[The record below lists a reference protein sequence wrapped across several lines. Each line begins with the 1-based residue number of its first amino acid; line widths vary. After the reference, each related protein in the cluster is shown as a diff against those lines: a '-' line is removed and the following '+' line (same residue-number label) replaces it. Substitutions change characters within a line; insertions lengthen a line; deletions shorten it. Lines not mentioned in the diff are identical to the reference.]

1 MKKGFLL
8 CSAVLLLFTALVS
21 AAESRPLPPTH
32 ARAYILMDARTG
44 RILAAHNAYAPYPIA
59 SLTKLMTLY
68 LLFEAVQQG
77 RLHLDQRVMPSY
89 AAVHTAGSCAFL
101 QAGVPV
107 TVRQLILGM
116 TVDSGNDAAVQAAI
130 LVGGSVPAFVRLMN
144 KTARDLGMKAT
155 VYGNPHGLPMPGT
168 HSSAYDLA
176 LLSRAIIR
184 RFPHYLSFFGAK
196 YFVYN
201 RVRQRNSNLLL
212 WKDSRVDGLKTG
224 YTNAAGH
231 CLVATAM
238 KGKER
243 LIAVVLGVPSF
254 RIESHGFHTVARS
267 AENLLIW
274 GYAHGPRGRMLAQ
287 DP

>member
-1 MKKGFLL
+1 MKKGLL
-8 CSAVLLLFTALVS
+8 ICCAVLLFTVLVS
-21 AAESRPLPPTH
+21 AAESHPLPLTH
-32 ARAYILMDARTG
+32 ARAYILMDVRTG
-44 RILAAHNAYAPYPIA
+44 HILAAHNAYTPYPIA

-89 AAVHTAGSCAFL
+89 AAVHTGGSCAFL

-116 TVDSGNDAAVQAAI
+116 TVDSGNDAAVQAAT

-144 KTARDLGMKAT
+144 KTARELGMRAT

-184 RFPHYLSFFGAK
+184 RFPQYLAFFRAK

-212 WKDSRVDGLKTG
+212 WKDPHVNGLKTG

-231 CLVATAM
+231 CLVATSV

-254 RIESHGFHTVARS
+254 RIESHGFHTVASS
-267 AENLLIW
+267 AENLLAW
-274 GYAHGPRGRMLAQ
+274 GYAHNPRGRMLAR

>member
-8 CSAVLLLFTALVS
+8 CSAVLLLFTVLVS
-21 AAESRPLPPTH
+21 AAESHPLPTTH
-32 ARAYILMDARTG
+32 ARAYILMDAKTG
-44 RILAAHNAYAPYPIA
+44 HILAAHNAYTPYPIA

-68 LLFEAVQQG
+68 LLFQAVQEG
-77 RLHLDQRVMPSY
+77 RLRLDQRIMPGY
-89 AAVHTAGSCAFL
+89 AAVHTGGSCAFL

-144 KTARDLGMKAT
+144 RTAHELGMGAT
-155 VYGNPHGLPMPGT
+155 VYGNPNGLPMPGV
-168 HSSAYDLA
+168 HASAYDLA

-184 RFPHYLSFFGAK
+184 RFPAYLPFFKAK
-196 YFVYN
+196 YFAYN

-212 WKDSRVDGLKTG
+212 WRDPHVDGLKTG

-238 KGKER
+238 RGRVR

-254 RIESHGFHTVARS
+254 RIESHGFHTVATLT
-267 AENLLIW
+267 ENLLAW
-274 GYAHGPRGRMLAQ
+274 GYTHHPNSRMLAR